1 MTPVTAPPDL
11 VEFCRAQ
18 FPRLVA
24 FLRLHAGDHEAAQDL
39 AQETLARVCERWDR
53 VRAMKHPDRWALR
66 VAINLST
73 SRHRRRTSERRAN
86 GLYAVSTTTTD
97 PVDTSPNRDA
107 LRLALDRLGERQRA
121 VVIMR
126 FLLDL
131 SVADVADILNT
142 SEGAVRSATNRA
154 LDTLRSDTASGFV
167 VERAT
172 HA

>member
-1 MTPVTAPPDL
+1 MIAPPDL
-11 VEFCRAQ
+11 VVFCRAQ

-24 FLRLHAGDHEAAQDL
+24 FLRLHAGELDAAQDL

-53 VRAMKHPDRWALR
+53 VRAMEHPERWALR

-73 SRHRRRTSERRAN
+73 SRHRRRTSERHAN
-86 GLYAVSTTTTD
+86 ALYAGSTAVAD
-97 PVDTSPNRDA
+97 GEDDSLDRDV
-107 LRLALDRLGERQRA
+107 LRLALGRLGERQRA

-154 LDTLRSDTASGFV
+154 LDTLRRDTRGGLV
-167 VERAT
+167 VERTT